1 MSTIKDVARL
11 AGVSI
16 STVSRVLN
24 KSCPVSPD
32 KRERVE
38 QAAHELGYVPNPAAR
53 SLLLRKTGVLGVVV
67 PFATGEFFSEFL
79 SGVDQSASDSDY
91 FLLISMS
98 HRSDDDLRTAV
109 TSLNKRVDGL
119 VVWAPEVRAT
129 EVMSL
134 VDRSFPIVFLN
145 SLSPTNGT
153 DLIDFDNF
161 GGMYALASYLIRQG
175 HRDIAF
181 LKGPPR
187 AADAKSRLDG
197 YRAALDA
204 HGIETRE
211 GLEFQ
216 GEYTVEAG
224 YQVVPS
230 LLSLDPVPTA
240 IMAPNDQSAIGVLRG
255 LHEAGVSVPDQMSV
269 TGFDDILSSR
279 YVTPTLTTAHVPVR
293 ELGELAVTTLL
304 ARIEGR
310 DRGVEERMP
319 VEIVVR
325 RSSGPPRMANLV
337 D

>member
-1 MSTIKDVARL
+1 MYCRGDISDTIR
-11 AGVSI
+11 G
-16 STVSRVLN
+16 N
-24 KSCPVSPD
+24 
-32 KRERVE
+32 
-38 QAAHELGYVPNPAAR
+38 
-53 SLLLRKTGVLGVVV
+53 
-67 PFATGEFFSEFL
+67 
-79 SGVDQSASDSDY
+79 SDY
-91 FLLISMS
+91 RAGGGCCYAACGHLYQC
-98 HRSDDDLRTAV
+98 DCGDLGA
-109 TSLNKRVDGL
+109 G
-119 VVWAPEVRAT
+119 
-129 EVMSL
+129 
-134 VDRSFPIVFLN
+134 DR
-145 SLSPTNGT
+145 
-153 DLIDFDNF
+153 ID
-161 GGMYALASYLIRQG
+161 
-175 HRDIAF
+175 
-181 LKGPPR
+181 
-187 AADAKSRLDG
+187 
-197 YRAALDA
+197 
-204 HGIETRE
+204 
-211 GLEFQ
+211 FQ